1 MRTSLILSAALTA
14 LTVQAD
20 SSSTITGFFAPN
32 WDVNVPEY
40 GGYTSTAASLAAI
53 NTDAATYHVGCV
65 SGAPKTDCDYPS
77 SWTIVQGPATVSVTA
92 VYIASTSGSATSY
105 DLTVTESYE
114 CSLKSST
121 QSASCTMS
129 VGITGSVDG
138 AKYTSSTST
147 SATYTTAPL
156 AAYDQLTVTAGLS
169 SLTATATGTT
179 KTGGAAAATGV
190 VGSMITAAPVVAAAV
205 AALL

>member
-1 MRTSLILSAALTA
+1 
-14 LTVQAD
+14 
-20 SSSTITGFFAPN
+20 
-32 WDVNVPEY
+32 
-40 GGYTSTAASLAAI
+40 
-53 NTDAATYHVGCV
+53 
-65 SGAPKTDCDYPS
+65 
-77 SWTIVQGPATVSVTA
+77 
-92 VYIASTSGSATSY
+92 
-105 DLTVTESYE
+105 
-114 CSLKSST
+114 
-121 QSASCTMS
+121 MS

>member
-1 MRTSLILSAALTA
+1 MRTSIFLAAALTA
-14 LTVQAD
+14 LSAKAD
-20 SSSTITGFFAPN
+20 DSSSSTIIGFFAPN
-32 WDVNVPEY
+32 WDVTVPEY
-40 GGYTSTAASLAAI
+40 GGYSSTAASLANI
-53 NTDAATYHVGCV
+53 NAAAATYHVSCV
-65 SGAPKTDCDYPS
+65 KDAPKTDCNYPS
-77 SWTIVQGPATVSVTA
+77 SWTIIQGPATVSVSG
-92 VYIASTSGSATSY
+92 VYVASTSGEATSY

-147 SATYTTAPL
+147 KATYTTAPISDS
-156 AAYDQLTVTAGLS
+156 YDQLTVTAGLS
-169 SLTATATGTT
+169 SLTATT
-179 KTGGAAAATGV
+179 KTGGAAAATGIA
-190 VGSMITAAPVVAAAV
+190 GSMITAAPVVAAAV

>member
-1 MRTSLILSAALTA
+1 MRASLLFAAALTA
-14 LTVQAD
+14 LGAKAD
-20 SSSTITGFFAPN
+20 SSSSTIIGFFAPN
-32 WDVNVPEY
+32 WDVTVPQY
-40 GGYTSTAASLAAI
+40 GGYTSTAASLANV
-53 NTDAATYHVGCV
+53 NTAAATYHVGCV
-65 SGAPKTDCDYPS
+65 KDAPKTDCDYPS

-92 VYIASTSGSATSY
+92 VYIASSSGKDTNY

-114 CSLKSST
+114 CSLKSSI

-147 SATYTTAPL
+147 SATYTTAPISDS
-156 AAYDQLTVTAGLS
+156 YVPLTVTAGLS
-169 SLTATATGTT
+169 SLTAPEAT
-179 KTGGAAAATGV
+179 KTGGAVAATGV

>member
-1 MRTSLILSAALTA
+1 MRTSLILAAALTA
-14 LTVQAD
+14 LGVQAD
-20 SSSTITGFFAPN
+20 SSSTIIGFFAPN
-32 WDVNVPEY
+32 WDVTVPAY
-40 GGYTSTAASLAAI
+40 GGYTSTAASLAAV
-53 NTDAATYHVGCV
+53 NAEAATYHVGCV
-65 SGAPKTDCDYPS
+65 NDAPKTDCDYPS

-92 VYIASTSGSATSY
+92 VYIASTSGKVTSY

-129 VGITGSVDG
+129 VSISGSIEG
-138 AKYTSSTST
+138 SKWSSSTST
-147 SATYTTAPL
+147 SATYATAPISDS
-156 AAYDQLTVTAGLS
+156 YDQLTVTAGLS
-169 SLTATATGTT
+169 SLTAPEAT
-179 KTGGAAAATGV
+179 KTGGAVAATGV